1 MLQLIRAWFDI
12 CLLRR
17 APQELPASNYLLG
30 LALCCY
36 AAVSLLVST
45 QSYEFPRALLLA
57 GVDLGLLVGFV
68 WLLLY
73 LQGKV
78 ARFNQTLSAMA
89 GTGSIMGLVALPL
102 LVMASPETVSGPVPA
117 SLVSVWLLLLLWNLF
132 VMAHIIR
139 HALSTTFLVGV
150 GFSIL
155 YAVISMQVITTLF
168 P

>member
-36 AAVSLLVST
+36 AAVSLLVSA
-45 QSYEFPRALLLA
+45 QNYEFPRALLLA
-57 GVDLGLLVGFV
+57 GVDLGLLAGFI

-78 ARFNQTLSAMA
+78 TRFNQTLSAMA
-89 GTGSIMGLVALPL
+89 GTGSIMGLIALPL
-102 LVMASPETVSGPVPA
+102 LVMAGPETVSGPVPA

-132 VMAHIIR
+132 VMAHIFR
-139 HALSTTFLVGV
+139 HALSTTFLVGF

>member
-36 AAVSLLVST
+36 AAVSVLVSAQGYDFT
-45 QSYEFPRALLLA
+45 RALQLA
-57 GVDLGLLVGFV
+57 TVDLGLLVVFI

-73 LQGKV
+73 LQGRQ

-102 LVMASPETVSGPVPA
+102 LLMAGPDTVSGEVPA

-132 VMAHIIR
+132 VMAHILR
-139 HALSTTFLVGV
+139 HALSATFLIGF
-150 GFSIL
+150 GFSLL
-155 YAVISMQVITTLF
+155 YALISMQVITALF